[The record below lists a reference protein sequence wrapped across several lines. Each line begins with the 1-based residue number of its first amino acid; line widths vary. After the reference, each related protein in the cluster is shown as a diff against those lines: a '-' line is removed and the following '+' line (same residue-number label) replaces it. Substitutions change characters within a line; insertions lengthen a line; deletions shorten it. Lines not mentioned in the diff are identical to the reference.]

1 MNQADFDEL
10 DAMCELLTQD
20 VRAANVRAYRAETD
34 RQLAVEVAGKILTAR
49 QLEVAA
55 TVDLL
60 DHLEM
65 VGPTDA
71 LTKALIANVRRA
83 LGQKSGVPA
92 TSAIGQVQVTSAAE

>member
-1 MNQADFDEL
+1 MNRQEFDEL
-10 DAMCELLTQD
+10 DTWCELLTQD

-34 RQLAVEVAGKILTAR
+34 RGLAVEVAGKILAAR

-71 LTKALIANVRRA
+71 LTKALVSNVRRA

-92 TSAIGQVQVTSAAE
+92 ASAIGQIQVTGA